1 MHITTSYDLAR
12 PTVPVL
18 WSVALSRLALSILAL
33 VFTVRWQTRVYNSA
47 AYVNGLTT
55 ELSYAYRLSRAAAI
69 VLLLVWVGLRLT
81 TRLDPGWQQTVRRR
95 RMLGRPSIG
104 PDLATPSLAQVT
116 GVAAGVAAVPAGLLL
131 VALPLPEY
139 LSDLA
144 SLGQPDY
151 ATELGV
157 IVRGQLMAL
166 ALLAAGVLAVGTPAA
181 VGRTLLAAA
190 TGGLAAGLVTV
201 GLIGSRLIS
210 PGVEQMLG
218 VLLVWVL
225 AALAVGGL
233 AATSPWYRLRQVAT
247 SPWHR
252 LRPRLVGLVRRR
264 RHPG

>member
-1 MHITTSYDLAR
+1 MDSTTSYDLAR

-47 AYVNGLTT
+47 YFTGLTT
-55 ELSYAYRLSRAAAI
+55 ETSHAYSLSRAAAV
-69 VLLLVWVGLRLT
+69 VLLVVWIGLRLT

-95 RMLGRPSIG
+95 RMLGRPSVG
-104 PDLATPSLAQVT
+104 PDLATPSPTQVT

-131 VALPLPEY
+131 VAQPLPQY
-139 LSDLA
+139 LSNLA
-144 SLGQPDY
+144 SLGDPSY
-151 ATELGV
+151 ATELDV
-157 IVRGQLMAL
+157 IVRGQLMTL

-190 TGGLAAGLVTV
+190 TAGLAAGLVTV
-201 GLIGSRLIS
+201 GLIGYRLIS

-225 AALAVGGL
+225 ALLVVGGL
-233 AATSPWYRLRQVAT
+233 AATSPWYRLRQ
-247 SPWHR
+247 R
-252 LRPRLVGLVRRR
+252 LAGLVRRR
-264 RHPG
+264 RRPE